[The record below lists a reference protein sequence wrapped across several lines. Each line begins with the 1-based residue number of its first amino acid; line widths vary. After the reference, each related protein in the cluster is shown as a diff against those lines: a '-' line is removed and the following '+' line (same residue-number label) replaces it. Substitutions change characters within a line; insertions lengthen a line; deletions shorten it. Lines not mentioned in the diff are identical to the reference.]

1 MSQATQSTL
10 DALARQ
16 PELLRG
22 ILRGLEKESL
32 RVSSEGVLAQTPHG
46 KDLGSALCHPRITT
60 DYSESLLEFITEP
73 HSSVSALLQQLD
85 DTHRY
90 TYSRIGN
97 ETLWTSSMP
106 CALGNDDDIP
116 VAHYGTSNVGRMK
129 TVYRLGLGH
138 RYGRSM
144 QTIAGI
150 HYNFSLPDEL
160 WQTLHQAENSSLSL
174 QDFKTERYFS
184 LIRNFRRY
192 YWLLIYLFGAAPAVC
207 RSFVKGREHQLE
219 PFEGDDHTL
228 HTPYATSLR
237 MGDLGYQSDAQKEL
251 LVCYNQLDNYLDTLC
266 GAITR
271 NHRNYEAIGVK
282 GEPNAKEQQET
293 YRQLN
298 SNLLQIENE
307 FYSPIR
313 PKRTAKAG
321 ETALGAL
328 QRGGVEYIEVR
339 CIDLNPFE
347 PLGIT
352 PEQIHFMDSFLVHCL
367 LADSPDSNADEHVR
381 IGNNQHRIVY
391 RGREPGLTL
400 ETASGER
407 DMREW
412 ADELLNNIAR
422 SAQLLDASTSG
433 NEHMQAL
440 STQRDKLENAEL
452 TPSAQQLQAMRDG
465 DKTFFRLSL
474 EQAQAHRH
482 SFNGGSLKADTEK
495 DYLAMAEQSHLDQA
509 AIEASDNISFEKYL
523 SNYYEQYDSCR
534 CSKA

>member
-1 MSQATQSTL
+1 MSQAQAILDTLTQ
-10 DALARQ
+10 R

-32 RVSSEGVLAQTPHG
+32 RVSADGALAQTPHA
-46 KDLGSALCHPRITT
+46 KDLGAALCHPRITT

-90 TYSRIGN
+90 TYSRIGS

-106 CALGNDDDIP
+106 CALGSDNDIP
-116 VAHYGTSNVGRMK
+116 VARYGQSNVGRMK
-129 TVYRLGLGH
+129 TVYRLGLGY

-150 HYNFSLPDEL
+150 HYNFSLPDDF
-160 WQTLHQAENSSLSL
+160 WQVLHQVENSSLSL
-174 QDFKTERYFS
+174 QDFKTERYFA

-207 RSFVKGREHQLE
+207 RSFVKGRKHQLE

-228 HTPYATSLR
+228 HTSYATSLR

-251 LVCYNQLDNYLDTLC
+251 MVCYNQLDNYLNTLC

-271 NHRNYEAIGVK
+271 NHSAYADIGVQ
-282 GEPNAKEQQET
+282 GDPNPKEQQET

-313 PKRTAKAG
+313 PKRTAQAG

-347 PLGIT
+347 PLGINA
-352 PEQIHFMDSFLVHCL
+352 EQIHFMDSFLVHCL
-367 LADSPDSNADEHVR
+367 LADSPDSNAQEHAR
-381 IGNNQHRIVY
+381 IGENQHRIVY
-391 RGREPGLTL
+391 RGREPGMTL
-400 ETASGER
+400 ETATGER

-412 ADELLNNIAR
+412 AQELLHKIEQ
-422 SAQLLDASTSG
+422 SAQLLDASSG
-433 NEHMQAL
+433 TAEHAQAL
-440 STQRDKLENAEL
+440 QTQRDKLNDASL
-452 TPSAQQLQAMRDG
+452 TPSAQQLQAMREG
-465 DKTFFRLSL
+465 DKTFFKLSL

-482 SFNGGSLKADTEK
+482 SFNGGSLKASTEQQ
-495 DYLAMAEQSHLDQA
+495 YLAMAEQSHLDQA
-509 AIEASDNISFEKYL
+509 AIEAADHISFEEHL
-523 SNYYEQYDSCR
+523 SNYYEQYHNCR
-534 CSKA
+534 CAHA